1 MYDYRSAVKY
11 IIENTKNEQHDL
23 QNSAY
28 AISAICDIILSEET
42 QIPKSTID
50 KPEITSEDQNEAPAV
65 DKDTTKTQ
73 PTENKKIAYSKAFC
87 QKIQKIFSVNSDLPA
102 YQILLALHIGNATGN
117 KILKAKDN
125 IYLKRVNLF
134 NIKRTKEL
142 KKKIAKEIN
151 LPDEVILNDSIEL
164 NNSEAKHALDNNS
177 TLNKIR
183 AGNKI
188 SAGKKISTSEPV
200 TDFTNTK
207 LKQYA
212 SFGAMTKAIR
222 QQHKMTQVE
231 FAKHL
236 PISASRLSQL
246 EHNKISPS
254 IAFVLNLAKLLD
266 VSIADLKSHVGHSK
280 SASKLKF
287 NLYHDTS
294 DKDLIAKTLTK
305 PLPLNVYFARREFN
319 TIKLLNNKGE
329 AVYVNT
335 KPNSQTEKIE
345 TGDLVYA
352 NIVNKHQAHILKIE
366 SRHMGLDNYIIIRNA
381 PVTNRDSHWITFGND
396 TQKIKN
402 LNPDREYYS
411 ISDTFAVNQHINHQ
425 STIDIA
431 WRKQEPWYI
440 VITKVPQNTPKT
452 ASSY

>member
-1 MYDYRSAVKY
+1 MYDYRSAIKH

-28 AISAICDIILSEET
+28 AISTICNIILSEEI
-42 QIPKSTID
+42 QMPKLTID
-50 KPEITSEDQNEAPAV
+50 KPEITSDDQNEAPIV
-65 DKDTTKTQ
+65 DKDTANTQ

-87 QKIQKIFSVNSDLPA
+87 QKIQKIFSINNDLPT
-102 YQILLALHIGNATGN
+102 YQILSALRIGNATGN
-117 KILKAKDN
+117 KILKAKNN
-125 IYLKRVNLF
+125 IYLKRVNSF
-134 NIKRTKEL
+134 SINRTQKLKE
-142 KKKIAKEIN
+142 KIAKEVN
-151 LPDEVILNDSIEL
+151 LPDEVILNDNIEL
-164 NNSEAKHALDNNS
+164 NDSEAKHALDNNP

-183 AGNKI
+183 AGKKA
-188 SAGKKISTSEPV
+188 SSGKKVSISEPI
-200 TDFTNTK
+200 TDFANTK

-212 SFGAMTKAIR
+212 NFGAMTKAIR
-222 QQHKMTQVE
+222 QQHKMTQAK
-231 FAKHL
+231 FAKYL
-236 PISASRLSQL
+236 SISASSLSQL

-254 IAFVLNLAKLLD
+254 IAVVLNLAQLLN

-280 SASKLKF
+280 ATTKTKF
-287 NLYHDTS
+287 NLYHNTS
-294 DKDLIAKTLTK
+294 DKELIAKTLTK
-305 PLPLNVYFARREFN
+305 PLALNTYFARREFN

-335 KPNSQTEKIE
+335 KLNSQTEKIE

-366 SRHMGLDNYIIIRNA
+366 SRHMGLDNYITIHDA
-381 PVTNRDSHWITFGND
+381 PVTNRDSHWVTFGNE
-396 TQKIKN
+396 TQKIKD

-440 VITKVPQNTPKT
+440 VITKIQQNTPKT